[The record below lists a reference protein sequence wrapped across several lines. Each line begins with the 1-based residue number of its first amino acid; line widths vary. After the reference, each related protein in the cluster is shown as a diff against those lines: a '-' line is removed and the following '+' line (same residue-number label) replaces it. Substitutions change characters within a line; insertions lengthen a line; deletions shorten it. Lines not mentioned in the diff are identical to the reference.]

1 MDDAIIRDYISR
13 EFVQD
18 PSLLP
23 LENSTSLLDSGIID
37 SLSLL
42 TLVVFIQEQFG
53 IAVDYAD
60 VIPEHFASVDAICA
74 YVRSQADAKAAGAGG
89 HA

>member
-1 MDDAIIRDYISR
+1 MDDVIIRDYISR
-13 EFVQD
+13 ELVKD
-18 PSLLP
+18 ATLLP
-23 LENSTSLLDSGIID
+23 LQNSTPLLDSGILD

-42 TLVVFIQEQFG
+42 TLVVFIQDQFG

-60 VIPEHFASVDAICA
+60 VVPEHFADVNAICA
-74 YVRSQADAKAAGAGG
+74 YVRSQTAAKAAGG